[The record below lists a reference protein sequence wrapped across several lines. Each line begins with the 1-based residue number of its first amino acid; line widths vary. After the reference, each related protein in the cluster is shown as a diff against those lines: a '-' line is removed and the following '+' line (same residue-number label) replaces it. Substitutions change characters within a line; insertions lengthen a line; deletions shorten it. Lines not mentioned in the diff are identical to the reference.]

1 MTNLPASSS
10 DEGSFLLLDPRI
22 QQWIWTQGWTFLR
35 SIQQRAIAP
44 LLTGQSDVILAA
56 ATSAGKTE
64 AAFLPLLTRL
74 LQDGGANGGRE
85 GSQAG
90 LILSISPLK
99 ALINDQTQ
107 RLRALCELLD
117 LPVLGWHGDVSA
129 GKKLHFLQ
137 GLRGVLVITP
147 ESLEALFVNKGTTI
161 PALATAIRSIV
172 VDELHSFI
180 GTERGKQV
188 QSLMTRLDLA
198 AGTRITR
205 VGLSATLGDTTLAAD
220 FLRPGHK
227 HQVTTIDTGS
237 EGYELRLIV
246 RGYLD
251 SWEKPGSA
259 ATIAESPFDP
269 ALGTTI
275 EHKEDNESQGSS
287 KHAIAEYLYQNLR
300 GSNNL
305 VFPNSRGKVEEYAD
319 LLRRRSE
326 QENVPNEFWTH
337 HGSLSREIREEAE
350 AALKQG
356 STAATAI
363 CTTTLELGIDIGN
376 IRSVVQIGPPPSVAS
391 LRQRLGRSG
400 RRAGE
405 AAILRC
411 LCREDKLTPKS
422 PLSDRLREGLVQ
434 TIAMVRLLTQSWVEP
449 PRREA
454 LHASTFVQQL
464 LSVVAQRG
472 GATAKELWATLV
484 SSGTFSQ
491 IKKSEFVDLLRSL
504 AAREI
509 LQQESSGALLPGSIG
524 EKLINSYD
532 FYSAFNSGEEFRLLA
547 EGRTLGS
554 IPIARPLT
562 IGQRIIFAGRRWRVQ
577 QIEVQERL
585 IVVFSDP
592 GGAPPAFDGA
602 GGRVHDRVR
611 EEMRN
616 VLSEST
622 PIPFLDLYA
631 TAMLEE
637 ARNAFRLAHLDE
649 TSIVPDGSGVLLL
662 TWHGDWANDAL
673 ALLLTACGHE
683 TTNEGLFLR
692 VSNSTVLHVVRTLG
706 GFVQQPAPTVKALRI
721 RPKDAIKEKWDSL
734 LPEPLLLRSFASSE
748 LDIESIPQVVLRLLD
763 FTNELSSTG
772 GLPKSM

>member
-1 MTNLPASSS
+1 MTNLPVSNSEAS
-10 DEGSFLLLDPRI
+10 SFLLLDPRI
-22 QQWIWTQGWTFLR
+22 QQWIWAQGWTSLR
-35 SIQQRAIAP
+35 SIQQQAIAP
-44 LLTGQSDVILAA
+44 LLAAQSDVILAA

-74 LQDGGANGGRE
+74 LQGGGHE

-90 LILSISPLK
+90 FILSISPLK
-99 ALINDQTQ
+99 ALINDQTH
-107 RLRALCELLD
+107 RLSALCESLD
-117 LPVLGWHGDVSA
+117 LPVLGWHGDVTA
-129 GKKLHFLQ
+129 GKKLRFLQ

-161 PALATAIRSIV
+161 PAFATAIRSIV

-180 GTERGKQV
+180 DTERGKQV
-188 QSLMTRLDLA
+188 QSLMNRLDLA

-205 VGLSATLGDTTLAAD
+205 VGLSATLGDMALAAD
-220 FLRPGHK
+220 FLRPGQQR
-227 HQVTTIDTGS
+227 QVTTIDTGS

-251 SWEKPGSA
+251 DWEKPQAEATTVAADPVGFPSCAPNNVQDDDVPGSA
-259 ATIAESPFDP
+259 
-269 ALGTTI
+269 
-275 EHKEDNESQGSS
+275 
-287 KHAIAEYLYQNLR
+287 KHAIAEYLYQHLR

-319 LLRRRSE
+319 LLRRYSE
-326 QENVPNEFWTH
+326 RENVPNEFWTH

-350 AALKQG
+350 AALRQG
-356 STAATAI
+356 TTAATAI

-405 AAILRC
+405 HAILRC

-434 TIAMVRLLTQSWVEP
+434 TIAMVRLLTQAWVEP

-454 LHASTFVQQL
+454 VHASTLVQQL
-464 LSVVAQRG
+464 LSVIAQRG
-472 GATAKELWATLV
+472 GATAQELWTTLV
-484 SSGTFSQ
+484 SSGTFTQ
-491 IKKSEFVDLLRSL
+491 VTKAEFIELLHAL
-504 AAREI
+504 AVKEI
-509 LQQESSGALLPGSIG
+509 LQQESAGALLPGPVG
-524 EKLINSYD
+524 EELINSYD
-532 FYSAFNSGEEFRLLA
+532 FYSAFTSGEEFRLLA

-562 IGQRIIFAGRRWRVQ
+562 IGQRIIFAGQRWRVQ
-577 QIEVQERL
+577 KIEIRERL
-585 IVVFSDP
+585 ILVSSDP
-592 GGAPPAFDGA
+592 GGAPPSFDGA

-611 EEMRN
+611 QEMKK

-622 PIPFLDLYA
+622 PIPFLDRFA

-637 ARNAFRLAHLDE
+637 ARTSFRLAHLDQA
-649 TSIVPDGSGVLLL
+649 SVVPDGAGVLLL
-662 TWHGDWANDAL
+662 TWRGDWANDAL
-673 ALLLTACGHE
+673 ALLLTASGHE
-683 TTNEGLFLR
+683 TTNEGVFLR
-692 VSNSTVLHVVRTLG
+692 LSDATAPQVVHTLEQLA
-706 GFVQQPAPTVKALRI
+706 QQAAPTVEALRI
-721 RPKDAIKEKWDSL
+721 RPKDAMKEKWDWL
-734 LPEPLLLRSFASSE
+734 LPEQLLLRSFASSE
-748 LDIESIPQVVLRLLD
+748 LDLGSLPGLIHQLLERIRD
-763 FTNELSSTG
+763 VRSTG
-772 GLPKSM
+772 ERREGT